1 MGASADLAEVSAAAD
16 PVEAALEGAAA
27 ALAAASAAADP
38 AEAALEE
45 AAAAEAAALA
55 EEVREVAAPE
65 GAESCRGVGAG
76 RNRRPPFSGQKFSVL
91 DQKAVDK
98 WQKRRYTIEDDE
110 TDA

>member
-16 PVEAALEGAAA
+16 PVEAALEGA
-27 ALAAASAAADP
+27 AAASAAADP

-55 EEVREVAAPE
+55 EEVREAAAPE

-98 WQKRRYTIEDDE
+98 WQKRRYTIEADE

>member
-1 MGASADLAEVSAAAD
+1 MGDLAALAEVSAAAD

-45 AAAAEAAALA
+45 AAAAEAAA
-55 EEVREVAAPE
+55 PE

-98 WQKRRYTIEDDE
+98 WQKRRYTIEADE